1 AGDRRQDE
9 PGPPR
14 LNMKSSILKGLLF
27 VLAALPVPLSRLA
40 ARPNLTAAW
49 QEYYKGA
56 FQKATEKLRE
66 FRRDTATAEAFFL
79 AAKLESDGEKAK
91 EFLEK
96 ALEDPARGEFFRRAL
111 VELSQYHIAT
121 KNYGTVIQLKERFPS
136 FFESKSFNPELAYYL
151 AKAYR
156 LLGRRELGLKFSE
169 QILTSYPS
177 HPIAGWAGLE
187 KGLGLV
193 GTKKSEEGMAE
204 FRKLVSRGGSEEL
217 TVALLLLSKNL
228 PASKGSIYS
237 RIYEE
242 KFPKGLGRSVNGN
255 GKVAVSSKR
264 YRIEIGPFGG
274 KSEAQRAF
282 LKLKADSKEA
292 EITSRELN
300 NRTYY
305 FIRWGDFSSS
315 AAAGQTQKELE
326 KILKASYSVVE
337 LEG

>member
-1 AGDRRQDE
+1 
-9 PGPPR
+9 
-14 LNMKSSILKGLLF
+14 MKTTTLKGLLLI
-27 VLAALPVPLSRLA
+27 LAVLPVPLSRLS
-40 ARPNLTAAW
+40 ARPNLTSAW

-56 FQKATEKLRE
+56 FPKASEKLRE
-66 FRRDTATAEAFFL
+66 FIRDTATAEAYFL
-79 AAKLESDGEKAK
+79 AAKLEPDGEKAK
-91 EFLEK
+91 ESLEK
-96 ALEDPARGEFFRRAL
+96 SLEDPARGEFFRRAL
-111 VELSQYHIAT
+111 AELSQYHLAT
-121 KNYGTVIQLKERFPS
+121 KNYGAVIQLKERFPS

-156 LLGRRELGLKFSE
+156 LLGRRELGLKYSE

-187 KGLGLV
+187 KGLCFLDG
-193 GTKKSEEGMAE
+193 KKSEAGIEE
-204 FRKLVSRGGSEEL
+204 FRKLVARGGSEEV
-217 TVALLLLSKNL
+217 TVALLILAKNL
-228 PASKGSIYS
+228 SEAKGKIYS

-242 KFPKGLGRSVNGN
+242 KFPKGLGRTAGGN
-255 GKVAVSSKR
+255 GQTAVSSKR
-264 YRIEIGPFGG
+264 YQIEIGPFGS

-292 EITSRELN
+292 EITSRQLN

-315 AAAGQTQKELE
+315 AEAGRTQKELE

>member
-1 AGDRRQDE
+1 
-9 PGPPR
+9 
-14 LNMKSSILKGLLF
+14 MKKEFFKGLFFLP
-27 VLAALPVPLSRLA
+27 AALLVSFSPA
-40 ARPNLTAAW
+40 DARPNLTAAW

-56 FQKATEKLRE
+56 FQKASEKLKE
-66 FRRDTATAEAFFL
+66 YRRDTATAEAHFL
-79 AAKLESDGEKAK
+79 AAKLEPDGERAR

-111 VELSQYHIAT
+111 VELSQYHLAS
-121 KNYGTVIQLKERFPS
+121 KNPAGVLQLKERFPS

-151 AKAYR
+151 AKAHR

-169 QILTSYPS
+169 QILTAYPS
-177 HPIAGWAGLE
+177 HPIAGWAALE
-187 KGLGLV
+187 KGLGLL
-193 GTKKSEEGMAE
+193 GTKKPEDGIAE
-204 FRKLVSRGGSEEL
+204 FRKLVARGGSVEVTL
-217 TVALLLLSKNL
+217 ALLLLSKNL

-242 KFPKGLGRSVNGN
+242 KFPRGLGKSAGENRTLP
-255 GKVAVSSKR
+255 VSSKR

-292 EITSRELN
+292 EITSRQLN
-300 NRTYY
+300 NRAYY

-315 AAAGQTQKELE
+315 AEAGRTKNELE

-337 LEG
+337 MDG

>member
-1 AGDRRQDE
+1 
-9 PGPPR
+9 
-14 LNMKSSILKGLLF
+14 MKKEFLKGLLF
-27 VLAALPVPLSRLA
+27 LSAALVVPFSLVE

-56 FQKATEKLRE
+56 FQKAEGKLRDYT
-66 FRRDTATAEAFFL
+66 RDTVTAEAHFL
-79 AAKLESDGEKAK
+79 AAKLEPDGERAK

-111 VELSQYHIAT
+111 VELSQYHIAS
-121 KNYGTVIQLKERFPS
+121 KNYAGVLQLKERFPA
-136 FFESKSFNPELAYYL
+136 FFEKKSFNPELAYYL
-151 AKAYR
+151 AKSCR

-169 QILTSYPS
+169 QILTSYPA
-177 HPIAGWAGLE
+177 HPVAGWAALE
-187 KGLGLV
+187 KGLGFLD
-193 GTKKSEEGMAE
+193 TKKPEEGIGE
-204 FRKLVSRGGSEEL
+204 FRKLVARGGNEEV
-217 TVALLLLSKNL
+217 TVALLLLSRNL
-228 PASKGSIYS
+228 PASKGEIYS

-242 KFPKGLGRSVNGN
+242 KFPKGLGKNVKENG
-255 GKVAVSSKR
+255 AATVSSKR

-292 EITSRELN
+292 EITSRLLN

-305 FIRWGDFSSS
+305 FIRWGDFPST
-315 AAAGQTQKELE
+315 AEAGETRKELE

-337 LEG
+337 MEG